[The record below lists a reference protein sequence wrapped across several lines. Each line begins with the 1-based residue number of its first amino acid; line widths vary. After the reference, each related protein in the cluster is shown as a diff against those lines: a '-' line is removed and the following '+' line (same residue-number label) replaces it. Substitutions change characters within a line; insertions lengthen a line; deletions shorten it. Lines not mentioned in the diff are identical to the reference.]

1 MNIQEAVEALNDQ
14 STFPKAA
21 VLFKLLG
28 LGDMP
33 KYRRVLVSDEH
44 PRVTLGSGVIV
55 DSVPINRDYY
65 PSEVPIDAQ
74 ANTLEDFLE
83 AVLKEEHRFLSRGQG
98 SLLYLSTRGWGIWPV
113 EGSAAFQARA
123 IVSAIWL

>member
-33 KYRRVLVSDEH
+33 TYRRVLMSDWS
-44 PRVTLGSGVIV
+44 PRVTWGSGVIV
-55 DSVPINRDYY
+55 DRVPLTRDYY
-65 PSEVPIDAQ
+65 PSEVSIEAH
-74 ANTLEDFLE
+74 AKTLEDLLD
-83 AVLKEEHRFLSRGQG
+83 AVLMEEERFLRRDSG
-98 SLLYLSTRGWGIWPV
+98 SLLYLSTRGWGIWVV
-113 EGSAAFQARA
+113 EGSSPFQARA
-123 IVSAIWL
+123 VVSAIWI

>member
-33 KYRRVLVSDEH
+33 TYRIVLMSDWS
-44 PRVTLGSGVIV
+44 PRVTWGSGVIV
-55 DSVPINRDYY
+55 DRVPLTRDYY
-65 PSEVPIDAQ
+65 PSEVSIEAH
-74 ANTLEDFLE
+74 AKTLEDLLD
-83 AVLKEEHRFLSRGQG
+83 AVLMEEERFLWKRKD
-98 SLLYLSTRGWGIWPV
+98 
-113 EGSAAFQARA
+113 F
-123 IVSAIWL
+123 